1 MAIEKLI
8 MMNVVGKNK
17 YVDSFIKEILFMENV
32 QIVDAYNEIDNF
44 RFTINVT
51 EKNIKEILG
60 FSSLESGM
68 KFGSSDEFVK
78 KLDLIREIFGD
89 EFKINK
95 KYLSGDINLDEVV
108 KSVYQIYNVLHKKHK
123 ILKLYQE
130 DIKQIDQSIKAY
142 GYLES
147 AGVKMKEINNM
158 NYFNYVLGT
167 LSKENVQRLKRNY
180 GNITAIVVHVGSD
193 ENDEVYLV
201 ISPKDLERETNRLLR
216 SLSFKKIEGLKPEY
230 DKRPEEILKWLVKK
244 RSDFQEK
251 VDILENEI
259 DKIKNRFREESN
271 YAYNVFHLYN
281 RIEEIKKDM
290 AFSKENFYFS
300 GWIPKKMKRNIVEK
314 LSRFEDIII
323 MFNDDT
329 NDPGMKPPTKLK
341 NNWMFKPFEFM
352 IKMYGMPS
360 YKELDPT
367 PFLSLTY
374 LVFFGFMFGDI
385 GQGFVLFLIGVLLRL
400 KKIKLGSII
409 ERLGISSMIFGA
421 IYGSIFGFETIIPA
435 LWIKPF
441 HHINT
446 VLITAIVVGVAFLM
460 VGYIYGM
467 INSLKSGNYSNFIL
481 GKNGVTGFVL
491 YISLLL
497 IAVAMVTGNRIL
509 SMTFLVMIMAAAAM
523 ILFLKET
530 ISVRL
535 NLKGARKDHNQEPSV
550 IERIFEIFEVLLSM
564 VSNTLSFIRVGAFA
578 LNHVG
583 LFIAFESL
591 AKLIDSGIGS
601 IAVYIVGNIFIIG
614 LEGLIVGIQVLR
626 LEYYELF
633 SKYFEGGGIE
643 FNPAKL

>member
-1 MAIEKLI
+1 MAIEKLV
-8 MMNVVGKNK
+8 MMNVVGKNE
-17 YVDSFIKEILFMENV
+17 YIDSFVKEILFMENV

-60 FSSLESGM
+60 FSSLESGI

-78 KLDLIREIFGD
+78 KLGLIREIFGD
-89 EFKINK
+89 EFKIDK
-95 KYLSGDINLDEVV
+95 RYLKGDIDIDQVV

-130 DIKQIDQSIKAY
+130 DISQIDQSIKAY
-142 GYLES
+142 GFLES
-147 AGVKMKEINNM
+147 AGVAMKDINNM
-158 NYFNYVLGT
+158 EYFNYVLGT

-193 ENDEVYLV
+193 DDDEVYLV

-216 SLSFKKIEGLKPEY
+216 SLSFKTIEGLKPEY
-230 DKRPEEILKWLVKK
+230 PKRPEEIIKWLVKK
-244 RSDFQEK
+244 RGDFQEK

-259 DKIKNRFREESN
+259 EKIKERFREESN
-271 YAYNVFHLYN
+271 YAYNVFNLYK
-281 RIEEIKKDM
+281 RIEEIKKLM
-290 AFSKENFYFS
+290 AFSEENFYFS
-300 GWIPKKMKRNIVEK
+300 GWIPSKMKNHIVEE
-314 LSRFEDIII
+314 LSQFEDIII
-323 MFNDDT
+323 MFNEDV
-329 NDPGMKPPTKLK
+329 NDPGMSPPTKLK

-374 LVFFGFMFGDI
+374 LVFFGFMFGDL
-385 GQGFVLFLIGVLLRL
+385 GQGFVLFLLGLLIRL
-400 KKIKLGSII
+400 KGIKLGGII
-409 ERLGISSMIFGA
+409 ERLGITSMVFGLV
-421 IYGSIFGFETIIPA
+421 YGSIFGFETLIPA
-435 LWIKPF
+435 LWVKPF

-446 VLITAIVVGVAFLM
+446 ILITAIIIGVAFLL
-460 VGYIYGM
+460 VGYAYGM
-467 INSLKSGNYSNFIL
+467 INSFKAGNYSNFAL
-481 GKNGVTGFVL
+481 GKNGITGTVL
-491 YISLLL
+491 YISILM
-497 IAVAMVTGNRIL
+497 IAIASLTGNRIM
-509 SMTFLVMIMAAAAM
+509 SMKLLVSIVVAAIV
-523 ILFLKET
+523 ILFLKES
-530 ISVRL
+530 ISKWVK
-535 NLKGARKDHNQEPSV
+535 LKNADNEDHEEASV
-550 IERIFEIFEVLLSM
+550 VERVFEIFEILLSI

-591 AKLIDSGIGS
+591 AMLIDSGIGS
-601 IAVYIVGNIFIIG
+601 VAIYILGNIFIIG

-643 FNPAKL
+643 FDPAKL